1 MAEIYTSLFKGKVHI
16 TTPYSSKHPALDM
29 GNYKTRNPIYS
40 PNKLGKGKVSK
51 QTTSYTYGG
60 VLYKD
65 ALTQWIKYDNGF
77 ESCTVH
83 GSVADRILKVGDLVK
98 VGQLVYRT
106 GNKGY
111 SKGDHLHYQLKKNG
125 VLVDPTKYV
134 MNDMPIEAPTTPP
147 AQTECEKRVIEL
159 EAQVAGLKSAVGSAE
174 VVIKTRD
181 DSIRLL
187 TERNTYLEEVTKE
200 TNSQFKGLEKLLKDI
215 QDKCDKLS
223 EDYKAVSEELKE
235 LKEGRDTWIN
245 RLADILHKLF
255 TK

>member
-16 TTPYSSKHPALDM
+16 TVPYSSKHPALDM

-40 PNKLGKGKVSK
+40 PNKLGKGKVTK
-51 QTTSYTYGG
+51 QTTSYTYKGI
-60 VLYKD
+60 LYKNT
-65 ALTQWIKYDNGF
+65 LTQWITYDNGF

-83 GSVADRILKVGDLVK
+83 GSTADRILKVGDK
-98 VGQLVYRT
+98 VDVGKLVYRT
-106 GNKGY
+106 GNTGY

-134 MNDMPIEAPTTPP
+134 MNDMPVEPPTIPP
-147 AQTECEKRVIEL
+147 TQTECEKRVVEL
-159 EAQVAGLKSAVGSAE
+159 EAQVTGLKSAVGSAE

-187 TERNTYLEEVTKE
+187 TERNTYLEETTKE
-200 TNSQFKGLEKLLKDI
+200 TNSQFAGLEKLLKDT
-215 QDKCDKLS
+215 QDKYDKLL
-223 EDYKAVSEELKE
+223 EDYKVVSKELKE
-235 LKEGRDTWIN
+235 LKEGRDTWLN